1 MTEKNSWHSFAHSID
16 YIEII
21 KDFGSNIELGLHPDE
36 IEVFKA
42 KYGKN
47 ILTPKKT
54 DGPIKRFF
62 LQFNQPL
69 LYILILSAIVTLFL
83 KEFADSSVIFGVV
96 IINAIVGFI
105 QESKALKSL
114 EALAKSMS
122 TQAVVV
128 RNGKKMH
135 IDSSQVVPGDI
146 LFFVSGDKVA
156 ADVRLITSRDLQVD
170 ESALTG
176 ESMPVEKS
184 EGLLPESTAL
194 ADRKNMLY
202 ASTLITY
209 GSAKGIVIATG
220 DNTEVGKISQLISKA
235 DSLDTPLTIKISQ
248 LSVFLLWV
256 IITAAI
262 IAFAVGVIN
271 GQPAKLM
278 FLAAISVAV
287 AAIPEGLPAA
297 MTITL
302 AIGVSRMVKRKAIIR
317 KLPAVETLGSTTV
330 ICSDKTGTLTENQ
343 MTVMEI
349 FAGNRMFN
357 VFGSGYNTDGEM
369 KYENKIVHIDF
380 SKALRFCMK
389 AGYLCN
395 DSKLLSINGHNTI
408 QGDPTEGALIVAAI
422 KANLDESLLL
432 KQRPR
437 LDTIPFESEYQY
449 MATLHKT
456 ERHSVIAVKGA
467 VEKITNMCSTML
479 DENDSNIPFD
489 KEKIMA
495 VAEGMASRGL
505 RVLAFAIKY
514 CVGPQ
519 KNQIHHEDVE
529 SDLIFIGL
537 QAMIDPPR
545 PEVIEAVK
553 KCHTAGIKI
562 KMITGDHAL
571 TASSIA
577 KVIGIVKDKNVD
589 YTAITGKELE
599 SFDDEQLKDI
609 VQDFSVF
616 ARVTPEQK
624 LKLVKALQARGEVC
638 AMTGDGVNDAPAL
651 KQANIGIAMGI
662 TGTEVAKESA
672 DMVLTDD
679 NFASIVAAVEEGRGV
694 FDNIKKF
701 ILWTLPTNV
710 AQGFVMMMVIFLN
723 REVLPILPAQ
733 ILWINMS
740 TAILLG
746 LMLAFEP
753 KEEGIMERKPI
764 SAKLPIIDN
773 LLIYRNIMF
782 GVIMTIAVLLLF
794 EYELAGGATLEQAR
808 GVTVSIFIMAQS
820 FYLLNCRSSYHSIFK
835 LGIFS
840 NPFIWLGITLMF
852 IFQTIFLYVSPVNKF
867 FKVQGMDA
875 NSMIRLLVL
884 GLFVYCIVELEKFIR
899 RVIAKKRGC
908 EC

>member
-1 MTEKNSWHSFAHSID
+1 MTDIKHWHSMANE
-16 YIEII
+16 EIV
-21 KDFGSNIELGLHPDE
+21 KDFGSNAELGLHPDE
-36 IEVFKA
+36 IGIFQA
-42 KYGKN
+42 RYGKN
-47 ILTPKKT
+47 VLTPKKT
-54 DGPIKRFF
+54 DGPVKRFL
-62 LQFNQPL
+62 LQFHQPL
-69 LYILILSAIVTLFL
+69 LYILILSGFVTLFL
-83 KEFADSSVIFGVV
+83 GEYADSSVIFGVV

-105 QESKALKSL
+105 QEAKALKSL
-114 EALAKSMS
+114 EALAKSMT
-122 TQAVVV
+122 TQAVVI
-128 RNGKKMH
+128 RDGKKMH
-135 IDSSQVVPGDI
+135 INSSEVVPGDI
-146 LFFVSGDKVA
+146 LFFISGDKVA
-156 ADVRLITSRDLQVD
+156 ADIRIISSRDLQVN

-176 ESMPVEKS
+176 ESTPVEKNTEIMS
-184 EGLLPESTAL
+184 EETVL

-209 GSAKGIVIATG
+209 GSAKGIVVETG

-235 DSLDTPLTIKISQ
+235 DSLDTPLTVKMSQ
-248 LSVFLLWV
+248 FSMFLLWV
-256 IITAAI
+256 IISAAA
-262 IAFAVGVIN
+262 IAFAVGVYH
-271 GQPAKLM
+271 GQPPKLM
-278 FLAAISVAV
+278 FLAAISLAV

-349 FAGNRMFN
+349 FAGDKLFN
-357 VFGSGYNTDGEM
+357 VFGTGYNTDGEI
-369 KYENKIVHIDF
+369 KYKDQIVNIDF
-380 SKALRFCMK
+380 SRALRTCLR

-395 DSKLLSINGHNTI
+395 DSKLLNMDGRNSV
-408 QGDPTEGALIVAAI
+408 QGDPTEGALIVSAL

-432 KQRPR
+432 RQWPR

-456 ERHSVIAVKGA
+456 EKEPLMAVKGA
-467 VEKITNMCSTML
+467 VEKIILMCSSMI
-479 DENDSNIPFD
+479 DENDNVVPFD
-489 KEKIMA
+489 KTKIIP
-495 VAEGMASRGL
+495 VVENMASRGL
-505 RVLAFAIKY
+505 RVLAFAFKS
-514 CVGPQ
+514 CPAGMV
-519 KNQIHHEDVE
+519 QIHHSDVE
-529 SDLIFIGL
+529 NDLVFVGL

-545 PEVIEAVK
+545 QEVIEAVR

-571 TASSIA
+571 TASAIA
-577 KVIGIVKDKNVD
+577 KVIGIVKGDHANYK
-589 YTAITGKELE
+589 AMTGKELE
-599 SFDDEQLKDI
+599 NYNDEQLKD
-609 VQDFSVF
+609 VVNEYSVF

-624 LKLVKALQARGEVC
+624 LRLVRALQARGNIC

-710 AQGFVMMMVIFLN
+710 AQGFVMVVAIFLN
-723 REVLPILPAQ
+723 MDVLPILPAQ

-753 KEEGIMERKPI
+753 KELGIMERKPI
-764 SAKLPIIDN
+764 DPKLPIIDG
-773 LLIYRNIMF
+773 LLIYRNILF
-782 GVIMTIAVLLLF
+782 GTIMAVAVLF
-794 EYELAGGATLEQAR
+794 MFDYEIKTGSTYEHAR
-808 GVTVSIFIMAQS
+808 GVTVSAFVVAQS
-820 FYLLNCRSSYHSIFK
+820 FYLLSCRSSYYSIFK
-835 LGIFS
+835 LGLFT

-852 IFQTIFLYVSPVNKF
+852 VSQVIFLNVSPVNRF
-867 FKVQGMDA
+867 FKVEGMD
-875 NSMIRLLVL
+875 SDSVFRLLVL
-884 GLFVYCIVELEKFIR
+884 GIFVYFIVEIEKYIR
-899 RVIAKKRGC
+899 RIIAKKRKI
-908 EC
+908 

>member
-1 MTEKNSWHSFAHSID
+1 MTEKNNWHNISYD
-16 YIEII
+16 EIV

-36 IEVFKA
+36 IDVFQA

-47 ILTPKKT
+47 VLTPKKT
-54 DGPIKRFF
+54 DGPIKRF
-62 LQFNQPL
+62 LSQFNQPL
-69 LYILILSAIVTLFL
+69 LYILIIAGVVTFFL

-114 EALAKSMS
+114 EALAKSMT
-122 TQAVVV
+122 TQAVVI
-128 RNGKKMH
+128 RDGKKMH
-135 IDSSQVVPGDI
+135 INSSEVVPGDI
-146 LFFVSGDKVA
+146 LFFISGDKVA
-156 ADVRLITSRDLQVD
+156 ADIRLITSRDLQVN

-176 ESMPVEKS
+176 ESMPVEKQA
-184 EGLLPESTAL
+184 GVLPEEIML
-194 ADRKNMLY
+194 ADRNNMLY

-209 GSAKGIVIATG
+209 GSAKGIAVATG
-220 DNTEVGKISQLISKA
+220 DNTEVGKISQLISKTV
-235 DSLDTPLTIKISQ
+235 SLDTPLTVKIAKFSM
-248 LSVFLLWV
+248 FLLWV
-256 IITAAI
+256 IIIAAI
-262 IAFAVGVIN
+262 IAFAVGVFN

-278 FLAAISVAV
+278 FLAAISLAV

-349 FAGNRMFN
+349 FAGNQKFN
-357 VFGSGYNTDGEM
+357 VFGSGYNTDGEI
-369 KYENKIVHIDF
+369 KYQDKIINIDF
-380 SKALRFCMK
+380 SKAFRFCVK

-395 DSKLLSINGHNTI
+395 DSKLINIEGRNAV
-408 QGDPTEGALIVAAI
+408 QGDPTEGALIVSAI
-422 KANLDESLLL
+422 KANLDDTLAQ

-456 ERHSVIAVKGA
+456 EKNPAIAVKGA
-467 VEKITNMCSTML
+467 VEKIANMCLNMF
-479 DENDSNIPFD
+479 DENDNIVAFD
-489 KEKIMA
+489 KQKIML
-495 VAEGMASRGL
+495 VAEEMASRGL
-505 RVLAFAIKY
+505 RVLAFAFKY
-514 CVGPQ
+514 VEQGIT
-519 KNQIHHEDVE
+519 QIHHADVE
-529 SDLIFIGL
+529 KDLIFVGL

-545 PEVIEAVK
+545 PEVIEAVR
-553 KCHTAGIKI
+553 KCHTAGIQI

-571 TASSIA
+571 TASAIA
-577 KVIGIVKDKNVD
+577 QTIGIVKGDNPNYK
-589 YTAITGKELE
+589 AITGKELE
-599 SFDDEQLKDI
+599 NFDDEKLKEI
-609 VQDFSVF
+609 VQDYSVF

-624 LKLVKALQARGEVC
+624 LRLVKALQANGNIC

-651 KQANIGIAMGI
+651 KQANIGIAMGM

-710 AQGFVMMMVIFLN
+710 AQGFVMMVAIFLN
-723 REVLPILPAQ
+723 REILPILPAQ

-753 KEEGIMERKPI
+753 KENGIMERTPI
-764 SAKLPIIDN
+764 DPKMPIIDN

-782 GVIMTIAVLLLF
+782 GTIMAVAVLFLF
-794 EYELAGGATLEQAR
+794 DYEIARGATHEQAR
-808 GVTVSIFIMAQS
+808 GVAVSIFIVAQS
-820 FYLLNCRSSYHSIFK
+820 FYLLNCRSSCHSIFK
-835 LGIFS
+835 LGLFS

-852 IFQTIFLYVSPVNKF
+852 IFQTIFLYVSPINKF
-867 FKVQGMDA
+867 FKVDGMD
-875 NSMIRLLVL
+875 SDSVIRLLIL
-884 GLFVYCIVELEKFIR
+884 GLFIYCTVEFEKFIR
-899 RVIAKKRGC
+899 KTISKKKGHKC
-908 EC
+908 

>member
-1 MTEKNSWHSFAHSID
+1 MTEKKSWHNIEYD
-16 YIEII
+16 EII
-21 KDFGSNIELGLHPDE
+21 KDFGSNAELGLHPDE
-36 IEVFKA
+36 IHVFQA

-54 DGPIKRFF
+54 DGPVKRFL

-69 LYILILSAIVTLFL
+69 LYILIIAGFVTLFL

-105 QESKALKSL
+105 QEAKALKSL
-114 EALAKSMS
+114 EALAKSMT
-122 TQAVVV
+122 TQAVVI
-128 RNGKKMH
+128 RDGKKMH

-146 LFFVSGDKVA
+146 VFFISGDKVA
-156 ADVRLITSRDLQVD
+156 ADVRLITSRDLQVN

-176 ESMPVEKS
+176 ESTPVEKKV
-184 EGLLPESTAL
+184 EVLPESTVL

-209 GSAKGIVIATG
+209 GSAKGIVVATG

-235 DSLDTPLTIKISQ
+235 DSLDTPLTVKISKF
-248 LSVFLLWV
+248 SIFLLWL
-256 IITAAI
+256 ILIAAA
-262 IAFAVGVIN
+262 IAFAVGVFN

-278 FLAAISVAV
+278 FLAAISLAV

-349 FAGNRMFN
+349 FAGGKKFN
-357 VFGSGYNTDGEM
+357 VFGSGYNTDGEIQYM
-369 KYENKIVHIDF
+369 NKTVNIDF
-380 SKALRFCMK
+380 SKAFRSCIK
-389 AGYLCN
+389 IGYSCN
-395 DSKLLSINGHNTI
+395 DSKLLYTDGRYTV
-408 QGDPTEGALIVAAI
+408 QGDPTEGALIVVAL
-422 KANLDESLLL
+422 KADLDENLVL

-456 ERHSVIAVKGA
+456 EKLPIIAVKGA
-467 VEKITNMCSTML
+467 VEKITSMCSSMI
-479 DENDSNIPFD
+479 DENDNIVTFD
-489 KEKIMA
+489 KQSVIS
-495 VAEGMASRGL
+495 VAEEMASRGL
-505 RVLAFAIKY
+505 RVLAFAFKGY
-514 CVGPQ
+514 EQ
-519 KNQIHHEDVE
+519 NSTQIHHSDVE
-529 SDLIFIGL
+529 DGLIFVGL

-545 PEVIEAVK
+545 SEVIDAVR
-553 KCHTAGIKI
+553 KCHSAGIKI

-571 TASSIA
+571 TASAIA
-577 KVIGIVKDKNVD
+577 RTIGIVKGENPNYK
-589 YTAITGKELE
+589 AIAGKELE
-599 SFDDEQLKDI
+599 NYNDEQLKDI
-609 VQDFSVF
+609 VENFSVF

-624 LKLVKALQARGEVC
+624 LRLVKALQARGNIC

-710 AQGFVMMMVIFLN
+710 AQGLVMMVAIFLN
-723 REVLPILPAQ
+723 REILPILPAQ

-753 KEEGIMERKPI
+753 KETGIMERQPI
-764 SAKLPIIDN
+764 DPKMTIIDN

-782 GVIMTIAVLLLF
+782 GTIMAVAVLFLF
-794 EYELAGGATLEQAR
+794 DYEIALGASLEEAR
-808 GVTVSIFIMAQS
+808 GVAVSIFIVSQS
-820 FYLLNCRSSYHSIFK
+820 FYLLNCRSSCHSLCK
-835 LGIFS
+835 LGRFS

-852 IFQTIFLYVSPVNKF
+852 LSQLIFLYVSPVNKF
-867 FKVQGMDA
+867 FKVAGMTSD
-875 NSMIRLLVL
+875 SFIRLLIL
-884 GLFVYCIVELEKFIR
+884 GLFIYFIVEIEKFIR
-899 RVIAKKRGC
+899 KKINKESAGKC
-908 EC
+908 Y

>member
-1 MTEKNSWHSFAHSID
+1 MTEKNNWHSVSYD
-16 YIEII
+16 EIV

-36 IEVFKA
+36 IEVFQA

-54 DGPIKRFF
+54 DGPIKRFL

-69 LYILILSAIVTLFL
+69 LYILIIAGFVTFFL

-105 QESKALKSL
+105 QEAKALKSL
-114 EALAKSMS
+114 EALAKSMT
-122 TQAVVV
+122 TQAVVI
-128 RNGKKMH
+128 RDGKKMH
-135 IDSSQVVPGDI
+135 INSSEVVPGDI
-146 LFFVSGDKVA
+146 LYFISGDKVA
-156 ADVRLITSRDLQVD
+156 ADVRLISSRDLQVN

-176 ESMPVEKS
+176 ESMPVEKITDILS
-184 EGLLPESTAL
+184 ETTVL
-194 ADRKNMLY
+194 ADRKNILY

-209 GSAKGIVIATG
+209 GSAKGIVVATG

-235 DSLDTPLTIKISQ
+235 DSLDTPLTVKIAKF
-248 LSVFLLWV
+248 SVFLLWV
-256 IITAAI
+256 IISAAA
-262 IAFAVGVIN
+262 IAFAFGVFN

-278 FLAAISVAV
+278 FLAAISLAV

-349 FAGNRMFN
+349 FAGNRKFN
-357 VFGSGYNTDGEM
+357 VFGSGYNTDGEI
-369 KYENKIVHIDF
+369 KYQDKVVSIDF
-380 SKALRFCMK
+380 SKAFRFCMK

-395 DSKLLSINGHNTI
+395 DSKLLNMDGRNTV
-408 QGDPTEGALIVAAI
+408 QGDPTEGALIVSAI
-422 KANLDESLLL
+422 KANLDESLVI

-456 ERHSVIAVKGA
+456 EKYPAIAVKGA
-467 VEKITNMCSTML
+467 VEKLANMCSSMF
-479 DENDSNIPFD
+479 DENDNIVPFD
-489 KEKIMA
+489 KQKIMV
-495 VAEGMASRGL
+495 VAEEMASRGL
-505 RVLAFAIKY
+505 RVLAFGLKY
-514 CVGPQ
+514 VEQ
-519 KNQIHHEDVE
+519 EITQIHHADVE
-529 SDLIFIGL
+529 KDLVFIGL

-545 PEVIEAVK
+545 PEVIEAVR
-553 KCHTAGIKI
+553 KCHTAGINI

-571 TASSIA
+571 TASAIA
-577 KVIGIVKDKNVD
+577 KTIGIVKGDNPNYK
-589 YTAITGKELE
+589 AIAGKELE
-599 SFDDEQLKDI
+599 NFDDEKLKDI
-609 VQDFSVF
+609 AQEYSVF

-624 LKLVKALQARGEVC
+624 LRLVKALQARGNIC

-651 KQANIGIAMGI
+651 KQANIGIAMGM

-710 AQGFVMMMVIFLN
+710 AQGIVMMVAIFLN

-753 KEEGIMERKPI
+753 KETGIMERKPI
-764 SAKLPIIDN
+764 DPKMTIIDN
-773 LLIYRNIMF
+773 LLIYRSVMF
-782 GVIMTIAVLLLF
+782 GAVMAVAVLFLF
-794 EYELAGGATLEQAR
+794 DYEIAQGATLEQAR
-808 GVTVSIFIMAQS
+808 GVAVSIFIVAQS
-820 FYLLNCRSSYHSIFK
+820 FYLLNCRSSCHSIFK
-835 LGIFS
+835 LGLFT

-852 IFQTIFLYVSPVNKF
+852 LSQVMFLYISPINKF
-867 FKVQGMDA
+867 FKVSGMASD
-875 NSMIRLLVL
+875 SLIRLLIL
-884 GLFVYCIVELEKFIR
+884 GLFIYFIVEIEKFMR
-899 RVIAKKRGC
+899 KKVNKERADKC
-908 EC
+908 

>member
-1 MTEKNSWHSFAHSID
+1 MTEKKNWHNIEYD
-16 YIEII
+16 EII
-21 KDFGSNIELGLHPDE
+21 KDFGSNAELGLHPDE
-36 IEVFKA
+36 IPVFQA
-42 KYGKN
+42 KYGEN

-54 DGPIKRFF
+54 LGPVARFL

-69 LYILILSAIVTLFL
+69 LYILILAGFVTLFL

-105 QESKALKSL
+105 QEAKALKSL
-114 EALAKSMS
+114 EALAKSMT
-122 TQAVVV
+122 TQAVVI
-128 RNGKKMH
+128 RDGKKMH
-135 IDSSQVVPGDI
+135 IDSSQIVPGDI
-146 LFFVSGDKVA
+146 LFFISGDKVA
-156 ADVRLITSRDLQVD
+156 ADVRLITSRDLQVN

-176 ESMPVEKS
+176 ESMPVEKKVDA
-184 EGLLPESTAL
+184 LPESTVL

-209 GSAKGIVIATG
+209 GSAKGIVVETG

-248 LSVFLLWV
+248 FSIFLLWV
-256 IITAAI
+256 IISAAA
-262 IAFAVGVIN
+262 IAFAFGVMH

-278 FLAAISVAV
+278 FLAAISLAV

-302 AIGVSRMVKRKAIIR
+302 AIGVSKMVKRKAIIR

-349 FAGNRMFN
+349 FAGGKKFN
-357 VFGSGYNTDGEM
+357 VFGSGYNTDGEIQYM
-369 KYENKIVHIDF
+369 DKAVNIDF
-380 SKALRFCMK
+380 SKAFRSCIK
-389 AGYLCN
+389 IGYSCN
-395 DSKLLSINGHNTI
+395 DSKLLHIDGKYTI
-408 QGDPTEGALIVAAI
+408 QGDPTEGALIVVAL
-422 KANLDESLLL
+422 KANLDESLVL

-456 ERHSVIAVKGA
+456 EKLPVIAVKGA
-467 VEKITNMCSTML
+467 VEKITSMCSNMI
-479 DENDSNIPFD
+479 DGNDNIVPFD
-489 KEKIMA
+489 RQSVIS
-495 VAEGMASRGL
+495 VAEEMASRGL
-505 RVLAFAIKY
+505 RVLAFAFKSHE
-514 CVGPQ
+514 Q
-519 KNQIHHEDVE
+519 NTTQIHHSDVE
-529 SDLIFIGL
+529 DGFIFVGL

-545 PEVIEAVK
+545 SEVIDAVR

-571 TASSIA
+571 TASAIA
-577 KVIGIVKDKNVD
+577 KVIGIVQGENANYEAV
-589 YTAITGKELE
+589 TGKELE
-599 SFDDEQLKDI
+599 NYNDEQLKNI
-609 VQDFSVF
+609 VEDFSVF

-624 LKLVKALQARGEVC
+624 LRLVKALQAKGEIC

-710 AQGFVMMMVIFLN
+710 AQGFVMIVAIFLN
-723 REVLPILPAQ
+723 MEVLPILPAQ

-753 KEEGIMERKPI
+753 KEDEIMERQPI
-764 SAKLPIIDN
+764 SPKMPIIDN

-782 GVIMTIAVLLLF
+782 GTIMAIAVLAF
-794 EYELAGGATLEQAR
+794 FKYELSSGSSLEQAR
-808 GVTVSIFIMAQS
+808 GVTVSIFIVAQS
-820 FYLLNCRSSYHSIFK
+820 FYLLNCRSSYYSIFK
-835 LGIFS
+835 LGLFT
-840 NPFIWLGITLMF
+840 NPFVWLGITLMV
-852 IFQTIFLYVSPVNKF
+852 ISQAIFLYISPVNKF
-867 FKVQGMDA
+867 FKVSGID
-875 NSMIRLLVL
+875 SGSLLRLIML
-884 GLFVYCIVELEKFIR
+884 GLVIYFIVEFEKFIR
-899 RVIAKKRGC
+899 KNYLHKRQIK
-908 EC
+908 

>member
-1 MTEKNSWHSFAHSID
+1 MTEKKNWHNIEHD
-16 YIEII
+16 EII
-21 KDFGSNIELGLHPDE
+21 KDFGSNAELGLHPDE
-36 IEVFKA
+36 IPVFQA

-54 DGPIKRFF
+54 LGPVARFF

-69 LYILILSAIVTLFL
+69 LYILILAGAVTLFL

-105 QESKALKSL
+105 QEAKALKSL
-114 EALAKSMS
+114 EALAKSMT
-122 TQAVVV
+122 TQAVVI
-128 RNGKKMH
+128 RDGKKMH
-135 IDSSQVVPGDI
+135 IDSSQIVPGDI
-146 LFFVSGDKVA
+146 LFFISGDKVA
-156 ADVRLITSRDLQVD
+156 ADVRLITSRDLQVN

-176 ESMPVEKS
+176 ESMPVEKKVDA
-184 EGLLPESTAL
+184 LPESTVL

-209 GSAKGIVIATG
+209 GSAKGIVVETG

-248 LSVFLLWV
+248 FSIFLLWV
-256 IITAAI
+256 IISAAA
-262 IAFAVGVIN
+262 IAFAFGVMH

-278 FLAAISVAV
+278 FLAAISLAV

-302 AIGVSRMVKRKAIIR
+302 AIGVSKMVKRKAIIR

-349 FAGNRMFN
+349 FSGGKKFN
-357 VFGSGYNTDGEM
+357 VFGSGYNTDGEIQYM
-369 KYENKIVHIDF
+369 DKAVNIDF
-380 SKALRFCMK
+380 SKAFRSCIK

-395 DSKLLSINGHNTI
+395 DSKLLHTDGRYTV
-408 QGDPTEGALIVAAI
+408 QGDPTEGALIVVAL
-422 KANLDESLLL
+422 KANLDENLVL

-456 ERHSVIAVKGA
+456 EKLPVVVVKGA
-467 VEKITNMCSTML
+467 VEKITSMCSSMI
-479 DENDSNIPFD
+479 DENDNIVPFD
-489 KEKIMA
+489 KQSVIS
-495 VAEGMASRGL
+495 VAEEMASRGL
-505 RVLAFAIKY
+505 RVLAFAFKEHE
-514 CVGPQ
+514 Q
-519 KNQIHHEDVE
+519 NTTQIHHSDVE
-529 SDLIFIGL
+529 DDLIFVGL

-545 PEVIEAVK
+545 SEVIDAVR

-571 TASSIA
+571 TASAIA
-577 KVIGIVKDKNVD
+577 KVIGIVQGENANYKAV
-589 YTAITGKELE
+589 TGKELE
-599 SFDDEQLKDI
+599 NYNDEQLKNI
-609 VQDFSVF
+609 VEDFSVF

-624 LKLVKALQARGEVC
+624 LRLVKALQAKGEVC

-710 AQGFVMMMVIFLN
+710 AQGFVMIVAIFLN
-723 REVLPILPAQ
+723 MEVLPILPAQ

-753 KEEGIMERKPI
+753 KEDEIMERQPI
-764 SAKLPIIDN
+764 SPKMPIIDN

-782 GVIMTIAVLLLF
+782 GTIMAIAVLAF
-794 EYELAGGATLEQAR
+794 FKYELSSGSSLEQAR
-808 GVTVSIFIMAQS
+808 GVTVSIFIVAQS
-820 FYLLNCRSSYHSIFK
+820 FYLLNCRSSYYSIFK
-835 LGIFS
+835 LGLFT
-840 NPFIWLGITLMF
+840 NPFVWLGITLMV
-852 IFQTIFLYVSPVNKF
+852 ISQAIFLYISPVNKF
-867 FKVQGMDA
+867 FKVSGID
-875 NSMIRLLVL
+875 SGSLLRLIML
-884 GLFVYCIVELEKFIR
+884 GLVIYFIVEFEKFIR
-899 RVIAKKRGC
+899 KNYLHKRQIK
-908 EC
+908 